1 MTAAHPVVLVAHGT
15 RSPIGRARVRELVD
29 GVRMLAPQRRVLL
42 AHVDVE
48 EPRVGDLLAHE
59 GIARMSCPSSR
70 QQASTSVRTS
80 SMRPATSTAPGCWSI
95 SGCAR

>member
-29 GVRMLAPQRRVLL
+29 GVRMLAPHRRVLL

-48 EPRVGDLLAHE
+48 EPRVGDLLALPRASLV
-59 GIARMSCPSSR
+59 ARFGYEILDRLDRALGAKPER
-70 QQASTSVRTS
+70 LT
-80 SMRPATSTAPGCWSI
+80 
-95 SGCAR
+95 